1 MTPNHTT
8 MKRILPAILL
18 SALALWSCSDDDAT
32 RRPTQHEMELT
43 LTDGHWTYLSL
54 EQGSVVATVVIDDTA
69 SQAAL
74 AQRTDW
80 DVALAPGGLVRTNS
94 AASGPGNGGIR
105 QVSTTYEAT
114 DPAAPLN
121 LLTDTTLFYV
131 Y

>member
-1 MTPNHTT
+1 
-8 MKRILPAILL
+8 
-18 SALALWSCSDDDAT
+18 
-32 RRPTQHEMELT
+32 
-43 LTDGHWTYLSL
+43 
-54 EQGSVVATVVIDDTA
+54 
-69 SQAAL
+69 L